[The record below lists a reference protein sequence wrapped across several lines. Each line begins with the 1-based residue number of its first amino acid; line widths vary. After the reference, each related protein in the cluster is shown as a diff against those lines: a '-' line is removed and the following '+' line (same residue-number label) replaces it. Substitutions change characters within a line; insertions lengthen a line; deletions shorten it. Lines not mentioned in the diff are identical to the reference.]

1 METIVLAVEPR
12 ACSKNEAKALRK
24 EGKVPA
30 VVYHKGEEN
39 LHISVDEI
47 ALDKLVHSSE
57 SHIISLEFPD
67 GKNRRSLIKDVQF
80 DPVSDRVIH
89 ADFQFFSAGEVLE
102 MEVPV
107 AFTGKGP
114 GIIAGGKLQALVHT
128 LTVKGMPSG
137 IPENI
142 TIDVSGMELG
152 ETMHIK
158 EIPQEV
164 SAGKFEFTGEPET
177 PVVSIAAPRKE
188 SEEETTG
195 EGSEEPQE
203 A

>member
-1 METIVLAVEPR
+1 ME
-12 ACSKNEAKALRK
+12 KN
-24 EGKVPA
+24 P
-30 VVYHKGEEN
+30 
-39 LHISVDEI
+39 
-47 ALDKLVHSSE
+47 
-57 SHIISLEFPD
+57 
-67 GKNRRSLIKDVQF
+67 RSLIKEVQF

-107 AFTGKGP
+107 TFTGKGP

-142 TIDVSGMELG
+142 TIDISGMELG

>member
-12 ACSKNEAKALRK
+12 TCSKNEAKSLRK

-39 LHISVDEI
+39 QHICVNEL
-47 ALDKLVHSSE
+47 ALDKLVHSPE
-57 SHIISLEFPD
+57 SHIINLEFPD
-67 GKNRRSLIKDVQF
+67 GKSRRSLIKDVQF
-80 DPVSDRVIH
+80 DPVTDRVIH

-107 AFTGKGP
+107 TFSGKGP
-114 GIIAGGKLQALVHT
+114 GIVAGGKLQALVHA
-128 LTVKGMPSG
+128 LTVKGVPSS
-137 IPENI
+137 IPDHI

-158 EIPQEV
+158 EIPAEIT
-164 SAGKFEFTGEPET
+164 GGNFEFIGEPET
-177 PVVSIAAPRKE
+177 PVVSIIAPRKE
-188 SEEETTG
+188 SEAATEE
-195 EGSEEPQE
+195 ESESTE